1 VLSENYS
8 TPDRFRKGST
18 DALPSGVPEAQLSER
33 IDRIPARKFRRFTN
47 VYKIYNRGRGN
58 RMPRAAFA
66 MMVALLATALLAQ
79 TSPTQAPAGS
89 TGTYQPRFAG
99 DKAHSNAEAAALG
112 YMRTVLTAQKLY
124 KKKHGHYATSLPSL
138 VNTGSFT
145 KRMSS
150 PDRGDYKVGFHGTP
164 EKFAFTMEP
173 KQFDADHRAFFADET
188 GTIRAEDTKP
198 ATSSS
203 PVLK

>member
-1 VLSENYS
+1 VCSENYS

-66 MMVALLATALLAQ
+66 IIVALLATTLLAQ
-79 TSPTQAPAGS
+79 TSPTQAPAG
-89 TGTYQPRFAG
+89 TYQPKFAG

-124 KKKHGHYATSLPSL
+124 KKKHGHYATALPSL

-150 PDRGDYKVGFHGTP
+150 PDRGDYKVGFHGTA

-198 ATSSS
+198 ATASS